1 MDFKKLATVLMASFV
16 LAGQVAAPVYAAD
29 TVKIGGNFELSG
41 AAIAYGTPMAEGVQL
56 AIEEANTKGG
66 VDGKQI
72 EALILDNK
80 TDKTEAAAVAT
91 KLIGEGVVGI
101 VGPATTG
108 DAQAEIPVVNEAGVP
123 AVFPAATG
131 DGITLDSAGKVL
143 EYIFRVCFAD
153 SFQGE
158 AAANYVA
165 DQLAGKKVAILV
177 DQANDYS
184 QGLADSFVKQF
195 EAKGGEIVAKE
206 AYQTNDTDFQ
216 VVLTTLLTQEFDVL
230 YVPGY
235 YTEAGLIIKQ
245 ARELGIEQP
254 IVGGDGFANDTLVE
268 LAGKENLHNVYYTSH
283 YSDKSEDPAVQD
295 FVKAY
300 EAKYGKKPDTF
311 AALAYDAAN
320 VLLLAVDNADSTEP
334 KAVSKA
340 LAEVK
345 DFKGVT
351 GTFSFD
357 AEHNPVKTAVMIHF
371 ENGEIVGAEN
381 VGR

>member
-1 MDFKKLATVLMASFV
+1 MDFKKLAKVLMASFV
-16 LAGQVAAPVYAAD
+16 LSAQVVTPAYAAD
-29 TVKIGGNFELSG
+29 AIKIGGNFELSG
-41 AAIAYGTPMAEGVQL
+41 AATAYGTPMAEAVQL
-56 AIEEANTKGG
+56 AVEEANAKGG
-66 VDGKQI
+66 VSGQQV
-72 EALILDNK
+72 EAVILDNK

-91 KLIGEGVVGI
+91 KLIGEGVVGL

-108 DAQAEIPVVNEAGVP
+108 AAQAEIPVANETGVT
-123 AVFPAATG
+123 AIFPAATG

-143 EYIFRVCFAD
+143 EYIFRTCFAD
-153 SFQGE
+153 SFQGK

-165 DQLAGKKVAILV
+165 DQLGGKKVALLV

-195 EAKGGEIVAKE
+195 ESKGGEIVVKE

-254 IVGGDGFANDTLVE
+254 IVGGDGFSNDTLVE

-283 YSDKSEDPAVQD
+283 YSDKSEEPAVQD

-300 EAKYGKKPDTF
+300 ETKYGKKPDTF
-311 AALAYDAAN
+311 AALAYDATN
-320 VLLLAVDNADSTEP
+320 VLLLAIEKAGSNDP

-340 LAEVK
+340 LADIK

-357 AEHNPVKTAVMIHF
+357 AEHNPIKTAVMIHF
-371 ENGEIVGAEN
+371 ENGEVVGAEN
-381 VGR
+381 VGQ